1 MNRFREEN
9 PRFSRDAL
17 GVACGAT
24 APRARGHHAGRVL
37 PRLLNFVFLG
47 LAAFECGGCFG
58 KSFTKPYST
67 VVDEAQDEGRELPSG
82 EAENARFDQYEKE
95 QIERL
100 ASVIKDRLGI
110 GLQNDTYKVGVADTL
125 KLSVF
130 DVPELDLTVSV
141 NDAGYVTLP
150 LVGSV
155 QFAGLTISECEKRL
169 TKELSSY
176 VRNPQVLIGLSEFG
190 SQKVAVLGSVAKPG
204 SYPLKKGA
212 TAISDIIS
220 EAGGPGAD
228 SGNFVRF
235 LPVELTQIPS
245 TNDPAARA
253 QLAVQTLLNQGDER
267 HLGVEVPLNRLIGTS
282 GALPLEI
289 PVRGGDVVIVPEAG
303 RVSVDGEVEKRGT
316 VDITRGLTLMGAL
329 ASAGG
334 ITWSAKFDEVELL
347 RNAGGQTGR
356 LRKVVNLEQ
365 LVNGAQEDILLK
377 SGDIIRVPSL
387 RSRRIQKDTYD
398 TINSFFNF
406 GVGGQMRIAQ

>member
-1 MNRFREEN
+1 MPHF
-9 PRFSRDAL
+9 
-17 GVACGAT
+17 
-24 APRARGHHAGRVL
+24 
-37 PRLLNFVFLG
+37 LNFLVLG
-47 LAAFECGGCFG
+47 LVALELSGCFG

-82 EAENARFDQYEKE
+82 EAESARFDQYERE

-100 ASVIKDRLGI
+100 AAVIKDRLGM
-110 GLQNDTYKVGVADTL
+110 GLQNDTYKVGIADTL

-130 DVPELDLTVSV
+130 DVPELDLTVVV

-155 QFAGLTISECEKRL
+155 QFAGLTISECEKKL
-169 TKELSSY
+169 TKELSNY

-190 SQKVAVLGSVAKPG
+190 SQKVAVLGAVGKAG

-303 RVSVDGEVEKRGT
+303 GVSIDGEVEKRGS
-316 VDITRGLTLMGAL
+316 VPITRGLTLMGAL
-329 ASAGG
+329 AAAGG
-334 ITWSAKFDEVELL
+334 ITWSAKYDEVELL

-356 LRKVVNLEQ
+356 LRKVVNLEH
-365 LVNGAQEDILLK
+365 LVNGVEEDILLK
-377 SGDIIRVPSL
+377 SGDLIRVPSL
-387 RSRRIQKDTYD
+387 RSRRLQKDTYD

-406 GVGGQMRIAQ
+406 GIGGQLRIAQ

>member
-1 MNRFREEN
+1 MPHF
-9 PRFSRDAL
+9 
-17 GVACGAT
+17 
-24 APRARGHHAGRVL
+24 
-37 PRLLNFVFLG
+37 LNFLVLG
-47 LAAFECGGCFG
+47 LVALELSGCFG

-67 VVDEAQDEGRELPSG
+67 VVDEAQDEGRELPSA
-82 EAENARFDQYEKE
+82 EVENARFDQYERE

-130 DVPELDLTVSV
+130 DVPELDLSVVV

-150 LVGSV
+150 LVGSI
-155 QFAGLTISECEKRL
+155 QFAGLTISECEKKL

-228 SGNFVRF
+228 SGNYLRF

-303 RVSVDGEVEKRGT
+303 RVSVDGEVERRGT

-334 ITWSAKFDEVELL
+334 ITWSAKYDEVELL

-356 LRKVVNLEQ
+356 LRKVVNLEH
-365 LVNGAQEDILLK
+365 LVNGAEEDILLK
-377 SGDIIRVPSL
+377 SGDIIRVPSV

-406 GVGGQMRIAQ
+406 GIGSQLRIAQ

>member
-1 MNRFREEN
+1 
-9 PRFSRDAL
+9 
-17 GVACGAT
+17 
-24 APRARGHHAGRVL
+24 
-37 PRLLNFVFLG
+37 VFLG
-47 LAAFECGGCFG
+47 LAAFECAGCFG
-58 KSFTKPYST
+58 KSFIKPYST

-155 QFAGLTISECEKRL
+155 QFAGLTISECEKKL

-356 LRKVVNLEQ
+356 LRKVVNLEL

>member
-1 MNRFREEN
+1 L
-9 PRFSRDAL
+9 PRF
-17 GVACGAT
+17 
-24 APRARGHHAGRVL
+24 
-37 PRLLNFVFLG
+37 LNFLILG
-47 LAAFECGGCFG
+47 LLTLECSGCFG

-67 VVDEAQDEGRELPSG
+67 VVEEAQDEGRELPSA
-82 EAENARFDQYEKE
+82 EVENARFDQHEKA

-100 ASVIKDRLGI
+100 AAVIKDRLGV
-110 GLQNDTYKVGVADTL
+110 GLQNDSYKVGVADTL

-130 DVPELDLTVSV
+130 DVPELDVTVV
-141 NDAGYVTLP
+141 INDAGYVTLP

-155 QFAGLTISECEKRL
+155 QFAGLTINECEKKL
-169 TKELSSY
+169 TKELSNF
-176 VRNPQVLIGLSEFG
+176 VRNPQVLISLSEFG

-212 TAISDIIS
+212 TAISDVLS
-220 EAGGPGAD
+220 EAGGPGGD

-245 TNDPAARA
+245 SNDPAARA
-253 QLAVQTLLNQGDER
+253 QLAVQTLLKQGDER

-289 PVRGGDVVIVPEAG
+289 PVRGGDVVIIPEAG

-334 ITWSAKFDEVELL
+334 ITWSAKYDEVELL
-347 RNAGGQTGR
+347 RNAGDQAGR
-356 LRKVVNLEQ
+356 LRKVVNLEH
-365 LVNGAQEDILLK
+365 LVNGVDDDILLK
-377 SGDIIRVPSL
+377 SGDIIRVPSV
-387 RSRRIQKDTYD
+387 RSRRLQKDTYD

-406 GVGGQMRIAQ
+406 GIGGSMRIAQ

>member
-1 MNRFREEN
+1 
-9 PRFSRDAL
+9 
-17 GVACGAT
+17 
-24 APRARGHHAGRVL
+24 
-37 PRLLNFVFLG
+37 
-47 LAAFECGGCFG
+47 
-58 KSFTKPYST
+58 
-67 VVDEAQDEGRELPSG
+67 
-82 EAENARFDQYEKE
+82 
-95 QIERL
+95 
-100 ASVIKDRLGI
+100 
-110 GLQNDTYKVGVADTL
+110 
-125 KLSVF
+125 
-130 DVPELDLTVSV
+130 
-141 NDAGYVTLP
+141 
-150 LVGSV
+150 V
-155 QFAGLTISECEKRL
+155 QFAGLTISECEKKL

-356 LRKVVNLEQ
+356 LRKVVNLEL

>member
-1 MNRFREEN
+1 MNTTKLFLL
-9 PRFSRDAL
+9 SLVVL
-17 GVACGAT
+17 GSS
-24 APRARGHHAGRVL
+24 
-37 PRLLNFVFLG
+37 
-47 LAAFECGGCFG
+47 GCFG

-67 VVDEAQDEGRELPSG
+67 VVEEAKDEGRELPSG
-82 EAENARFDQYEKE
+82 EIENARFDRYEKE
-95 QIERL
+95 QLERL
-100 ASVIKDRLGI
+100 ATVIQDRLSG
-110 GLQNDTYKVGVADTL
+110 GLQSDAYKVGIADTL

-130 DVPELDLTVSV
+130 DVAELDVTITV

-155 QFAGLTISECEKRL
+155 SFAGLTIEECRQKL
-169 TKELSSY
+169 TKELSAF
-176 VRNPQVLIGLSEFG
+176 VRNPQVLISLSEFG
-190 SQKVAVLGSVAKPG
+190 SQKVAVLGAVGKPG
-204 SYPLKKGA
+204 SYALKKGA

-220 EAGGPGAD
+220 EAGGPGGD

-253 QLAVQTLLNQGDER
+253 QLAVKTLLNEGDER

-303 RVSVDGEVEKRGT
+303 GVSVDGEVERRGT
-316 VDITRGLTLMGAL
+316 VVITRGLTLMGAL
-329 ASAGG
+329 ASTGG
-334 ITWSAKFDEVELL
+334 ITWSAKYDEVELL

-356 LRKVVNLEQ
+356 LRKVVNLEH
-365 LVNGAQEDILLK
+365 LVNGAQDDILLK
-377 SGDIIRVPSL
+377 SGDVIRVPSI
-387 RSRRIQKDTYD
+387 RSRRLQKDTYD

-406 GVGGQMRIAQ
+406 GIGGSMRIAQ